1 MTAQSN
7 FDSAVTE
14 ALSGHQRRR
23 HETRRALLEAGREL
37 FLARGQ
43 AVSIDAITAAA
54 GVAKGSFYNH
64 FNSRDALFEHILET
78 ILQQLMEKCRRFSS
92 QIEDPL
98 AFLEARTRFTFRTL
112 LEDPDSCKLLLLSG
126 PALPGGAVDRGLHAT
141 LFADIK
147 AGVDAGALRQ
157 IDVDLL
163 YAAYFGVVTET
174 IGHLLTMDDPPAPEQ
189 GAAVVTQLCFAVLGL
204 KPGTD
209 PGL

>member
-1 MTAQSN
+1 MTVQSN
-7 FDSAVTE
+7 FDSVATE
-14 ALSGHQRRR
+14 TLSGHQRRR
-23 HETRRALLEAGREL
+23 LETRRALLQAARQL
-37 FLARGQ
+37 FLAKGQ

-64 FNSRDALFEHILET
+64 FSSRDALFEHILET
-78 ILQQLMEKCRRFSS
+78 VLQALMEKCHRFSS
-92 QIEDPL
+92 DIEDPL

-141 LFADIK
+141 LFAEIK
-147 AGVDAGALRQ
+147 AGVNAGALRQ
-157 IDVDLL
+157 IDADLL

-174 IGHLLTMDDPPAPEQ
+174 IGHLLNRDGPPDPEQ

-204 KPGTD
+204 KPGT
-209 PGL
+209 

>member
-1 MTAQSN
+1 MNMTVQSN
-7 FDSAVTE
+7 FDSVATE

-23 HETRRALLEAGREL
+23 LETRRALLQAARQL
-37 FLARGQ
+37 FLAQGQ
-43 AVSIDAITAAA
+43 TVSIDAITAAA

-64 FNSRDALFEHILET
+64 FSSREALFEHILET
-78 ILQQLMEKCRRFSS
+78 VLQALMEKCHRFSS
-92 QIEDPL
+92 DIEDPL

-141 LFADIK
+141 LFAEIK
-147 AGVDAGALRQ
+147 AGVNAGALRQ
-157 IDVDLL
+157 IDADLL

-174 IGHLLTMDDPPAPEQ
+174 IGHLLNMDAPPDPEQ

-204 KPGTD
+204 KPGT
-209 PGL
+209 